1 MYSRKSYQIFGDC
14 FVNTLTQIT
23 IQFSAF
29 LLMRELMTGTLAQ
42 LLLLNAGE
50 HNMNDIP
57 YDFL

>member
-1 MYSRKSYQIFGDC
+1 MKND
-14 FVNTLTQIT
+14 LPQIT
-23 IQFSAF
+23 AKFSAF
-29 LLMRELMTGTLAQ
+29 SLMWELMTGTLAR